1 MTAALFINLIF
12 QPRYEN
18 LSYSEYQT
26 PDNMVYFET
35 GGTASLAISLESLFD
50 DAEEIDIYRY
60 IGLYF
65 TTRDSQ

>member
-1 MTAALFINLIF
+1 
-12 QPRYEN
+12 
-18 LSYSEYQT
+18 
-26 PDNMVYFET
+26 MVYFET